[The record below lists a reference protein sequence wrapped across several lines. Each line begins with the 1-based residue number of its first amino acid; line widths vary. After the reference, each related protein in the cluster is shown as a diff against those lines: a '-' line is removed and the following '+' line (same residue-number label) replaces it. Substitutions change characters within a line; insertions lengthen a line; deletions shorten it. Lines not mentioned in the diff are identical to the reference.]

1 MSDPR
6 PDMIDQDHLREMI
19 EVISGELELR
29 PLLTTIVQKACELL
43 HADRGS
49 IGLVHPQDNA
59 VRIEAVYKM
68 PPEEL
73 GSVAYPGQGLAGKVY
88 RDRAPVLVDR
98 YGELQEPLIGGMT
111 DDSVVGMP
119 ILWHGDIIGTFGIGA
134 APPKR
139 FGDNDLRSLEVFARH
154 AAIAINNAR
163 SYEREKNYAA
173 AKERQRLARDLHDN
187 VSQLI
192 FSMTLVAQSIG
203 PGYEKS
209 REEGE
214 ARAGRVL
221 EIAKIA
227 QQEMKALL
235 AELHGLGDDGSMA
248 AFVRRNGLLNGL
260 RRHCKLTAPSDA
272 AVEFNFDKDIELNP
286 VWSETL
292 LRIAQEAL
300 SNAFRHGEAK
310 TVRLTLKRDGNERC
324 FSVENDGHGLARQS
338 SGVHGSTHIGKES
351 MRVRAASA
359 GGKLTI
365 KDRPSGGVC
374 VEVRFP
380 AGRDQPGE
388 RDNE

>member
-1 MSDPR
+1 MPDRR
-6 PDMIDQDHLREMI
+6 PNMIDQDHLREMI

-68 PPEEL
+68 PDAEL
-73 GSVAYPGQGLAGKVY
+73 GSISHPGQGLAGRVY
-88 RDRAPVLVDR
+88 RDRAPVLIDR
-98 YGELQEPLIGGMT
+98 YGDLDNPLLGGM
-111 DDSVVGMP
+111 DEDIVVGMP
-119 ILWHGDIIGTFGIGA
+119 IMWRGDIIGTFGIGA

-139 FGDNDLRSLEVFARH
+139 FGDNDMRTLEVFARH

-209 REEGE
+209 NKEGE
-214 ARAGRVL
+214 ARVGRVL

-227 QQEMKALL
+227 QQEMKSLL
-235 AELHGLGDDGSMA
+235 TELQGFGDDGSMA

-260 RRHCKLTAPSDA
+260 RRHCELTAPSDA
-272 AVEFNFDKDIELNP
+272 VIEFNFDDTIKLNP

-300 SNAFRHGEAK
+300 SNAFRHGGAN
-310 TVRLTLKRDGNERC
+310 TVRLTLKCDGNERC
-324 FSVENDGHGLARQS
+324 FSIEDDGRGLARQS
-338 SGVHGSTHIGKES
+338 NGPHGSTHIGKES
-351 MRVRAASA
+351 MRARAAAA
-359 GGKLTI
+359 GGRLNI
-365 KDRPSGGVC
+365 AERASGGVC
-374 VEVRFP
+374 VAVRFP
-380 AGRDQPGE
+380 AGPTSGGDE
-388 RDNE
+388 T

>member
-1 MSDPR
+1 MLDRR

-49 IGLVHPQDNA
+49 IGLVQPQDNA

-68 PPEEL
+68 PEGEL
-73 GSVAYPGQGLAGKVY
+73 GSISHPGQGLAGKVY
-88 RDRAPVLVDR
+88 RDRAPVLIDR
-98 YGELQEPLIGGMT
+98 YGDLDNPLLGGM
-111 DDSVVGMP
+111 DEDIVVGMP
-119 ILWHGDIIGTFGIGA
+119 IMWRGDMIGTFGIGA

-139 FGDNDLRSLEVFARH
+139 FGDNDMRTLEVFARH

-173 AKERQRLARDLHDN
+173 SKERQRLARDLHDN

-203 PGYEKS
+203 PGYKKS
-209 REEGE
+209 NEEGE
-214 ARAGRVL
+214 ARVRRVL

-227 QQEMKALL
+227 QQEMKSLL
-235 AELHGLGDDGSMA
+235 TELQGLGDDGSMA
-248 AFVRRNGLLNGL
+248 VFVRRNGLLNGL
-260 RRHCKLTAPSDA
+260 RRHCELTAPSDA
-272 AVEFNFDKDIELNP
+272 VIEFNFDDAIELNP

-310 TVRLTLKRDGNERC
+310 KVVITLRHDGDERC
-324 FSVENDGHGLARQS
+324 FSIENDGHGLSRK
-338 SGVHGSTHIGKES
+338 SGSAHNSTHIGKES
-351 MRVRAASA
+351 MRARAAAA
-359 GGKLTI
+359 GGRLTI
-365 KDRPSGGVC
+365 AEQASGGVC
-374 VEVRFP
+374 VAVRFP
-380 AGRDQPGE
+380 ASANQRGDE
-388 RDNE
+388 R